1 MAFPPAFL
9 EELRARL
16 TLSSLVGRRTRLVKA
31 GREYKA
37 CCPFHNEKTPS
48 FYVNDDK
55 QFFHCFGCG
64 AHGDVIGFTMRA
76 DHLSFPEA
84 IEKLAGEAG
93 LDVPRMGPAEREK
106 AERAKTLGDAVEA
119 ACVWYQ
125 EKLRAP
131 EGRAA
136 LAYLHG
142 RGLSDDTIER
152 FRLGYAPEGWR
163 NLAAALKLRGF
174 DEAMLLE
181 AGLITKPEDR
191 PEPFDFFRN
200 RVMFPITDRR
210 GRVIAFGGRVMDD
223 SKPKYLNSRDT
234 PLFHKRGNL
243 YALDKARLGVG
254 ERKAR
259 ALVAEGYMD
268 VIALH
273 QAGFVGAVAPL
284 GTALTE
290 EQMEALWRIHP
301 EPIVCLDGDAAGQR
315 AALKAAETA
324 LPLLKPGRALRFAVL
339 PAEDDPDSLIK
350 RDGAAAFERL
360 LERTKGIDDVVWE
373 SEIAKGPVDTPDR
386 RATLDAALRA
396 RLARIADKTVQKAYE
411 NEWVWTRLRRLGR
424 PEPVRRFQTFQG
436 GGPGKGKPGPGGRRD
451 KPGPRDFGLRTAGNP
466 DILGRRAQKLL
477 LTAVLHHPELL
488 WENAETFAEIGFS
501 DPVAARLRAALL
513 DCAHEAAAAQ
523 SPLDSQGVIA
533 HLSGMG
539 LAEEAASLTKPSSYE
554 HGAFA
559 GPGASQDEARAGFRS
574 VLSLLARPR
583 IEEELREAA
592 RAVADAP
599 EPELLARVDALTAI
613 LRDLNAQGG
622 GDEDDAFGSGGA
634 TGH

>member
-9 EELRARL
+9 EELRARV
-16 TLSSLVGRRTRLVKA
+16 TLSGLIGRRVRLTKA

-64 AHGDVIGFTMRA
+64 AHGDAIGFTMRA

-93 LDVPRMGPAEREK
+93 LDVPRMGLAEREK
-106 AERAKTLGDAVEA
+106 AERAKTLGQAVEA

-125 EKLRAP
+125 AKLWAP

-136 LAYLHG
+136 LAYLRG
-142 RGLSDDTIER
+142 RGLTNETIER
-152 FRLGYAPEGWR
+152 FRLGYAPDGWR
-163 NLAAALKLRGF
+163 NLAPALKAQGYA
-174 DEAMLLE
+174 EAMLLE
-181 AGLITKPEDR
+181 AGLIAKPEDK

-243 YALDKARLGVG
+243 YALDKARLAVG
-254 ERKAR
+254 ERSAR

-273 QAGFVGAVAPL
+273 QAGFEGAVAPL

-290 EQMEALWRIHP
+290 EQLETLWRIHA
-301 EPIVCLDGDAAGQR
+301 EPVVCLDGDAAGQR

-324 LPLLKPGRALRFAVL
+324 LPLLKPGRALRFAAL
-339 PAEDDPDSLIK
+339 PPEDDPDSLIK
-350 RDGAAAFERL
+350 RDGPGAFAAL
-360 LERTKGIDDVVWE
+360 LDRTKGIADIVWAAE
-373 SEIAKGPVDTPDR
+373 LAKGPADTPDR
-386 RATLDAALRA
+386 RAGLEAALRE
-396 RLARIADKTVQKAYE
+396 RIARIADKTVQKAYE
-411 NEWVWTRLRRLGR
+411 DEWIWRRLRRLGR
-424 PEPVRRFQTFQG
+424 PEPV
-436 GGPGKGKPGPGGRRD
+436 
-451 KPGPRDFGLRTAGNP
+451 GPRLAYSRRPDGKMGKFAEPRPRDTGLKSTLDP
-466 DILGRRAQKLL
+466 ELIPRRAQRLL
-477 LTAVLHHPELL
+477 CTAAIHHPGLL
-488 WENAETFAEIGFS
+488 EEFAEAFAESTFS
-501 DPVAARLRAALL
+501 DPLAIRVRAALL
-513 DCAHEAAAAQ
+513 DCAHEAAATET
-523 SPLDSQGVIA
+523 PLDRGSVLT
-533 HLSGMG
+533 HLSAMG
-539 LAEEAASLTKPSSYE
+539 LAAEAATLTRPSSYE

-559 GPGASQDEARAGFRS
+559 GPAASQDEARAGSRS

-583 IEEELREAA
+583 IEDELRAAA
-592 RAVADAP
+592 RTIADAP
-599 EPELLARVDALTAI
+599 EPEVLARVEALTAL
-613 LRDLNAQGG
+613 LRDLPAHGSD
-622 GDEDDAFGSGGA
+622 DEDAAGA
-634 TGH
+634 

>member
-9 EELRARL
+9 EELRARV
-16 TLSSLVGRRTRLVKA
+16 TLSSLVGRRVKLTKA

-64 AHGDVIGFTMRA
+64 AHGDAIGFTMRA

-93 LDVPRMGPAEREK
+93 LDVPRLGPAEREK
-106 AERAKTLGDAVEA
+106 AERAKTLGQAVEA
-119 ACVWYQ
+119 ACVWFQ

-136 LAYLHG
+136 LAYLRG

-152 FRLGYAPEGWR
+152 FRLGFAPDGWR
-163 NLAAALKLRGF
+163 NLAPALKTQGF
-174 DEAMLLE
+174 EEPMLIE
-181 AGLITKPEDR
+181 AGLIGKAEGR

-273 QAGFVGAVAPL
+273 QAGFEGAVAPL

-290 EQMEALWRIHP
+290 EQLEALWRIHA
-301 EPIVCLDGDAAGQR
+301 EPVVCLDGDAAGQR

-324 LPLLKPGRALRFAVL
+324 LPLLKPGRALRFVAL

-350 RDGAAAFERL
+350 RDGPGAFASL
-360 LERTKGIDDVVWE
+360 LDRTKGIADVVWE
-373 SEIAKGPVDTPDR
+373 AELAKGPVDTPDR
-386 RATLDAALRA
+386 RASLEAELRA
-396 RLARIADKTVQKAYE
+396 RIARIADKTVQKAYE
-411 NEWVWTRLRRLGR
+411 DEWIWRRLRRLGR
-424 PEPVRRFQTFQG
+424 PEPVGPRLAYSRR
-436 GGPGKGKPGPGGRRD
+436 PDGKPGRFADSRT
-451 KPGPRDFGLRTAGNP
+451 RETGLKSSLDP
-466 DILGRRAQKLL
+466 ELIPRRAQRLL
-477 LTAVLHHPELL
+477 CTAAVMHPELL
-488 WENAETFAEIGFS
+488 EEFAEVFAESTFS
-501 DPVAARLRAALL
+501 DPLAIRVRAALL
-513 DCAHEAAAAQ
+513 DCAHEAAATET
-523 SPLDSQGVIA
+523 PLDRAGVVT
-533 HLSGMG
+533 HLSAMG
-539 LAEEAASLTKPSSYE
+539 LAAEADQLTRPSSYE

-559 GPGASQDEARAGFRS
+559 GPAASQDEARAGFRS
-574 VLSLLARPR
+574 VLSLLTRPR
-583 IEEELREAA
+583 IEDELRAAA
-592 RAVADAP
+592 RAIADAP
-599 EPELLARVDALTAI
+599 EPELLARVDALTEL
-613 LRDLNAQGG
+613 LRQLPAQSSD
-622 GDEDDAFGSGGA
+622 DEDAAGA
-634 TGH
+634 